1 MIAMRALCRVR
12 AIGHDDSLVDAISA
26 CKGASEPDRD
36 IDARIALA
44 VFPALRSLT
53 VIAPG
58 VWLQDDGNHV
68 RALLYTATC
77 RAAAMLVP
85 SGYWIEAGPQGTTV
99 VGELGQWTAHH
110 PVEAIALCMAA
121 LDARRA
127 ELSYAH

>member
-1 MIAMRALCRVR
+1 MIAVRALCRVR

-26 CKGASEPDRD
+26 CQGACEPDRD

>member
-1 MIAMRALCRVR
+1 MNAAGVLYRVR
-12 AIGHDDSLVDAISA
+12 AIGHDDSLVNAISA
-26 CKGASEPDRD
+26 CKVASEPDRD

-85 SGYWIEAGPQGTTV
+85 PGYWIEAGPEGTTV

-110 PVEAIALCMAA
+110 PVGAIALCMAA
-121 LDARRA
+121 LYARRA
-127 ELSYAH
+127 ELPYAH